1 MIIDDTVQPQPLPP
15 ADDSYS
21 LARGITTHRSRRA
34 SSLDTH
40 VYRTAS
46 SGIELTALRARR
58 WERRTCSP
66 KIPFLFFQD
75 DPVRSFI
82 LLTQNYCYEASFFRS
97 QVYASLY
104 HFVLFSVENRR
115 VKLRGGKNLVSF
127 ARKGDY
133 VSSKW
138 KYIGRYSAG
147 RRTFEHGAS
156 MNIRLASRADTKSS
170 SCRECKRFDSP
181 LEYSFE
187 ASASIVVNLHDLSAW
202 KNNKIIPLYMLFSA
216 TARKR

>member
-1 MIIDDTVQPQPLPP
+1 M
-15 ADDSYS
+15 
-21 LARGITTHRSRRA
+21 
-34 SSLDTH
+34 
-40 VYRTAS
+40 
-46 SGIELTALRARR
+46 
-58 WERRTCSP
+58 
-66 KIPFLFFQD
+66 
-75 DPVRSFI
+75 
-82 LLTQNYCYEASFFRS
+82 
-97 QVYASLY
+97 
-104 HFVLFSVENRR
+104 
-115 VKLRGGKNLVSF
+115 KLRGGKNLVSF
-127 ARKGDY
+127 AREGDY

-156 MNIRLASRADTKSS
+156 MNIRPASRADTKSS